1 MAAQELGQG
10 WGGLAQLPAITAFLV
25 ALVPVAC
32 NGAGGLIGGAHRSS
46 LAQALA
52 AADAPDLNAASVEG
66 NECIAIKRKPMAT
79 LTIRNLDDS
88 TKAQLRLQA
97 ARHGRSMEEE
107 ARAILRQAVA
117 GAPPQPTMAG
127 VGHRIQAHFARLGG
141 VELELPDRAGLPQP
155 PDFSELAR

>member
-1 MAAQELGQG
+1 
-10 WGGLAQLPAITAFLV
+10 
-25 ALVPVAC
+25 
-32 NGAGGLIGGAHRSS
+32 
-46 LAQALA
+46 
-52 AADAPDLNAASVEG
+52 
-66 NECIAIKRKPMAT
+66 MAT

-117 GAPPQPTMAG
+117 GAPPQPAMAG

-141 VELELPDRAGLPQP
+141 VELELPDRTYQADA
-155 PDFSELAR
+155 PDFAEADR